1 MELNIFILLIFLTAA
16 SIWDLKE
23 RCIPVWVFVLTAI
36 GIVFLELGCMTNE
49 IFGNGDVAGRMF
61 VIGKRILPEK
71 LGGMAVGLILLII
84 SKLTRGQ
91 IGEGDGITFLITG
104 FSLGFENNFLLL
116 LESLLLSFMW
126 SLMLMLF
133 KKINLKT
140 SLPFLPFILT
150 AFIIR
155 VLPVMSF

>member
-1 MELNIFILLIFLTAA
+1 MKDKKLNASMTVEAAFIIPIVIFIIFALMYLAFQLHDRVRMETVM
-16 SIWDLKE
+16 E
-23 RCIPVWVFVLTAI
+23 RA
-36 GIVFLELGCMTNE
+36 LGK
-49 IFGNGDVAGRMF
+49 GD
-61 VIGKRILPEK
+61 
-71 LGGMAVGLILLII
+71 
-84 SKLTRGQ
+84 
-91 IGEGDGITFLITG
+91 FLITG